1 MGLKSPILQF
11 EKNALKTIIFFK
23 SLIFEPK
30 NCEVIETSYE
40 TSLNFS
46 PLKCTYSGKIHFN
59 NISAKSEK
67 KLKLKSGHLELRFS
81 VCDSPK

>member
-30 NCEVIETSYE
+30 NCEVIETSFK
-40 TSLNFS
+40 TPLNFS

-59 NISAKSEK
+59 NISAKSENWN
-67 KLKLKSGHLELRFS
+67 
-81 VCDSPK
+81 

>member
-30 NCEVIETSYE
+30 NCEVIETSFK
-40 TSLNFS
+40 TPLNFS

-67 KLKLKSGHLELRFS
+67 LKLKSGHLELRFS